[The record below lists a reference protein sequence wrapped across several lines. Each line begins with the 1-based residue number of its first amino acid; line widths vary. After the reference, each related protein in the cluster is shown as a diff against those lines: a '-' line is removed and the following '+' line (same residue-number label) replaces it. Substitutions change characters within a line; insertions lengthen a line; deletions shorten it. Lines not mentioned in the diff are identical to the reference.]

1 MDWRSLE
8 TFSFGDGPALADEL
22 AALVLEGKKTATC
35 WAASQGL
42 LTQVGKRMIMLDGA
56 GRCRA
61 VIETVE
67 LVERLKSRRPEIA
80 IGADLIAGFPTETDD
95 MAANSLALID
105 DCDIVMGHIFPYS
118 AKVGTP
124 AARMPQVAPLVIKAR
139 AKGLR
144 EASANRRASWLANL
158 VNSRQ
163 RVLIEREDGNGHA
176 ENFAP
181 VRVRTEGESRI
192 GEIVAVKVTGIEDDR
207 LIGVA
212 E

>member
-67 LVERLKSRRPEIA
+67 LVERR
-80 IGADLIAGFPTETDD
+80 FPD
-95 MAANSLALID
+95 ID
-105 DCDIVMGHIFPYS
+105 DAFAHDEGEGDRTLAYW
-118 AKVGTP
+118 
-124 AARMPQVAPLVIKAR
+124 RKAH
-139 AKGLR
+139 
-144 EASANRRASWLANL
+144 ETYF
-158 VNSRQ
+158 SRLGQ
-163 RVLIEREDGNGHA
+163 
-176 ENFAP
+176 FAP
-181 VRVRTEGESRI
+181 DMLLWCERFRLVETS
-192 GEIVAVKVTGIEDDR
+192 DR
-207 LIGVA
+207 A
-212 E
+212 